1 LEQRSKLLD
10 DIKLEVKK
18 NYLDME
24 NAGEKIQ
31 VTKEAVSQAEE
42 NLRINKI
49 RYKEGI
55 GTATDVLDA
64 ITLLTTAET
73 NYYKSIYD
81 LRRAQAGLM
90 YAMGYDLVSSYL

>member
-1 LEQRSKLLD
+1 
-10 DIKLEVKK
+10 
-18 NYLDME
+18 ME
-24 NAGEKIQ
+24 NAREKIQ
-31 VTKEAVSQAEE
+31 VTKDAVSQAEE

-73 NYYKSIYD
+73 NYYRAVYD
-81 LRRAQAGLM
+81 FRRAQAGLM
-90 YAMGYDLVSSYL
+90 YATGSDLISSYL